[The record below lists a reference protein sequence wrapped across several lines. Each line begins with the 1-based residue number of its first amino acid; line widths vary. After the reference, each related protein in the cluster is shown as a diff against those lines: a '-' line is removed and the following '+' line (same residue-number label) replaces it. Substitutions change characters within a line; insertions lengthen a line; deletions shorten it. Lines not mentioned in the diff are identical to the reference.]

1 MEKTIEKLIDIKSKV
16 TVYLDDEKVPFG
28 EFQPPAKLVLD
39 TTKIKDGKHELKI
52 KAVSTSG
59 IEGVRIIPFEVRN
72 GPAIDVVGLKDNEII
87 ESNTS
92 ITINAYGS
100 ESSETFILRGSETPK
115 AIPSWVWA
123 CVIAFVC
130 FAIFYFITH
139 WSMDSYKS
147 FF

>member
-1 MEKTIEKLIDIKSKV
+1 MMENKRKV
-16 TVYLDDEKVPFG
+16 TVFLDDEQVPFG
-28 EFQPPAKLVLD
+28 VFEPPAKLILD
-39 TTKIKDGKHELKI
+39 TTKIADGKHKLKI
-52 KAVSTSG
+52 KAVSSNG

-72 GPAIDVVGLKDNEII
+72 GPEIAVIGLKDNEII

-100 ESSETFILRGSETPK
+100 ETSESFIIRGSETPK
-115 AIPSWVWA
+115 AVPSWVWA
-123 CVIAFVC
+123 CIIAFVG

-139 WSMDSYKS
+139 WTMDTYKS